1 MCEERRTNIKKY
13 LELIIMTVRFAIKLY
28 RVRRGLFCNLINQKI
43 IENEP
48 K

>member
-1 MCEERRTNIKKY
+1 MCEERRNIKKY
-13 LELIIMTVRFAIKLY
+13 FELIIRTVRFAIKLY
-28 RVRRGLFCNLINQKI
+28 RVRRGLLCNFINQKI